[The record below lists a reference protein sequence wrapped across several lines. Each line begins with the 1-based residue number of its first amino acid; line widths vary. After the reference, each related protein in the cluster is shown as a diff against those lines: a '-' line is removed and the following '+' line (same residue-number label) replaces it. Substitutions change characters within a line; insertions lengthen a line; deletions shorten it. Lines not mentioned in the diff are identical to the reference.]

1 MIIPMRSLYVPIDK
15 DVPAPILND
24 VKRVIDSLVAKGERP
39 RHIRLPAKECRPL
52 YERFFRSS
60 LMPTMFGLPVD
71 FGVADEI
78 VVLRVRNHGIN
89 VNVNHANKETDW
101 WDPSQSSMFKG
112 TK

>member
-1 MIIPMRSLYVPIDK
+1 MIIPIRSLFVPIDN

-24 VKRVIDSLVAKGERP
+24 VKRVVDDLISKGEQP
-39 RHIRLPAKECRPL
+39 RHIRLPSKELRPL

-60 LMPTMFGLPVD
+60 FRPTLLGYPVD

-101 WDPSQSSMFKG
+101 WDPRSALNKG
-112 TK
+112 SK